1 MDCPLLN
8 ARRRITNFNVTA
20 GITRTGQSINIHRQ
34 LASRLNHNLLS
45 HGILFG
51 CQDRHHTGNRSVRWI
66 GDDNF
71 PAVFAVATRA
81 TGGRSST

>member
-1 MDCPLLN
+1 MDGPLFN
-8 ARRRITNFNVTA
+8 ARRRITDFNVTA
-20 GITRTGQSINIHRQ
+20 GVTRAGQSINIHRQ

-51 CQDRHHTGNRSVRWI
+51 CQDRHHTGNRSVRRI

-71 PAVFAVATRA
+71 ATVFAVATRA
-81 TGGRSST
+81 TGSRSST